1 MVDYHPFRDAIFDDP
16 YPTYKRLRD
25 ESPVHYL
32 EEFAC
37 WFLSR
42 FEDIWNLEGDQRNL
56 TSKFGTTSTHLVT
69 KQTPTSPNLSG
80 LDPPQH
86 GPVRSYFNPP
96 FKPGAVA
103 ALEPR
108 VRAFA
113 REATSAVRERAEA
126 DAVIELGGY
135 VASRVVCTILGLPI
149 EDAGQILA
157 WVNTYFEREPG
168 VRGSTPRGIEAAKE
182 FAMYLFRLSKE
193 MRTRGAPEGSLM
205 HKLHHEEIAG
215 ERADDMRVAVHLN
228 MLAIG
233 GTETFP
239 KVFSAALSRLAQNPD
254 QRAACARDASLI
266 PDAFH
271 ETLRIDMPTQMLGR
285 TIARDFELHGRK
297 LRAGS
302 GLLFLWGSANRD
314 EREFADPDR
323 FDLRRRAPRIL
334 SFGHGQHMCLGAH
347 VARLEGRI
355 LIEEV
360 LRAMPEYEIDT
371 ARIQRLRSEFFRGF
385 AALPIRF
392 APF

>member
-1 MVDYHPFRDAIFDDP
+1 MVDYHPFSDAVFDDP
-16 YPTYKRLRD
+16 YPIYRRLRD
-25 ESPVHYL
+25 EAPLYYL
-32 EEFAC
+32 EEFDC
-37 WFLSR
+37 WFVSR
-42 FEDIWNLEGDQRNL
+42 FADVWALEQDQRNL

-86 GPVRSYFNPP
+86 GPVRAYFNPP

-113 REATSAVRERAEA
+113 REAIDAVRERGSA

-135 VASRVVCTILGLPI
+135 VASRVVCTILGLPL
-149 EDAGQILA
+149 EDAGQILH

-168 VRGSTPRGIEAAKE
+168 TRGSTARGIDAAKE
-182 FAMYLFRLSKE
+182 LAMYLFRLSKE
-193 MRTRGAPEGSLM
+193 LRASGAPEGSLM
-205 HKLHHEEIAG
+205 HKLHHVEIAG

-239 KVFSAALSRLAQNPD
+239 KVFSALLWRLAQSPD
-254 QRAACARDASLI
+254 QRAACAADSALL
-266 PDAFH
+266 PDAVH

-285 TIARDFELHGRK
+285 TIARDFAMHGQS

-323 FDLRRRAPRIL
+323 FDIRRRAPRIL

-347 VARLEGRI
+347 VARLEGRV
-355 LIEEV
+355 LLEEV
-360 LRAMPEYEIDT
+360 LRAMPEYEVDSAGIE
-371 ARIQRLRSEFFRGF
+371 RLRSEFFRGF